1 MSSLLA
7 RPTSST
13 IPGRPPFRVGSF
25 SVVWRPRALTVSLLL
40 LVAIVLLA
48 AVSIGL
54 GDYPV
59 SPARVLEVLFTGQ
72 GTRIERLVVL
82 DWRMPR
88 ALTAI
93 LVGCALG
100 LSGALTQ
107 SVTRN
112 ALASPDIL
120 GFTTGA
126 SAAAVTVIT
135 LGGGAGGFLGWLSS
149 IGIPLA
155 AVLGAAVT
163 ATVMWA
169 LAWRRSTD
177 SFRLVLF
184 GIIISALLTSYI
196 NFLMIRTEL
205 RDAAAAQFWLTGS
218 LSTADWS
225 KMWPIAIVVL
235 VFTPLL
241 AWIGHQLLATL
252 LGSDTARTLGQNVQG
267 VQVLLL
273 AAAVALAAVAVSAA
287 GPIGFVAFV
296 APQVALR
303 LCNCSAPPLLASAL
317 TGAALLL
324 LADISTQTLLPVEL
338 PVGILTSAIGGAFLI
353 YLLVQRN
360 RSTTA

>member
-218 LSTADWS
+218 LSTADLS
-225 KMWPIAIVVL
+225 
-235 VFTPLL
+235 
-241 AWIGHQLLATL
+241 
-252 LGSDTARTLGQNVQG
+252 
-267 VQVLLL
+267 
-273 AAAVALAAVAVSAA
+273 
-287 GPIGFVAFV
+287 
-296 APQVALR
+296 
-303 LCNCSAPPLLASAL
+303 
-317 TGAALLL
+317 
-324 LADISTQTLLPVEL
+324 
-338 PVGILTSAIGGAFLI
+338 LI
-353 YLLVQRN
+353 HI
-360 RSTTA
+360 

>member
-1 MSSLLA
+1 M
-7 RPTSST
+7 
-13 IPGRPPFRVGSF
+13 
-25 SVVWRPRALTVSLLL
+25 VWRPRALTVSLLL

-82 DWRMPR
+82 DWRTR

-135 LGGGAGGFLGWLSS
+135 LGGGAGGFLGWISS

-169 LAWRRSTD
+169 LAWRID
-177 SFRLVLF
+177 
-184 GIIISALLTSYI
+184 
-196 NFLMIRTEL
+196 
-205 RDAAAAQFWLTGS
+205 
-218 LSTADWS
+218 
-225 KMWPIAIVVL
+225 
-235 VFTPLL
+235 
-241 AWIGHQLLATL
+241 
-252 LGSDTARTLGQNVQG
+252 
-267 VQVLLL
+267 
-273 AAAVALAAVAVSAA
+273 
-287 GPIGFVAFV
+287 
-296 APQVALR
+296 
-303 LCNCSAPPLLASAL
+303 
-317 TGAALLL
+317 
-324 LADISTQTLLPVEL
+324 
-338 PVGILTSAIGGAFLI
+338 
-353 YLLVQRN
+353 
-360 RSTTA
+360 